1 MNQGNMGF
9 SGIKRLTTLPYMAMR
24 QAYPTDNVE
33 QIQDKL
39 ASTGTP
45 VQDPRNGVVKP
56 RLQLDQLDAALPEQ
70 IYPTCPADVNA
81 NGVVTPSDAVSVINQ
96 LEQSGVTHDLDQ
108 SGQVD
113 EADVQFV
120 LDRLGEFCDA

>member
-56 RLQLDQLDAALPEQ
+56 RLQLDAALPEQ

-81 NGVVTPSDAVSVINQ
+81 DGIVTPADAVSMLNQ
-96 LEQSGVTHDLDQ
+96 LEQSVITLDLDQ

-120 LDRLGEFCDA
+120 LDRLGEFCDG